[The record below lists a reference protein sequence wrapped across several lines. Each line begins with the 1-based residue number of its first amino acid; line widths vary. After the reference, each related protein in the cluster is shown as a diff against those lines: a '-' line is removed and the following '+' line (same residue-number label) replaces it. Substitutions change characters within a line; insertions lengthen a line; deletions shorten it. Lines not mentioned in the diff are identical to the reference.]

1 MTKRILDIVDMQVDF
16 MRADGKLAVPGAEAL
31 IKRTNDFF
39 KALPQGAFDL
49 ALFKYDTHFADEYPR
64 SPESQSFP
72 NIHCEYG
79 TEGWS
84 LAVDDA
90 ALRGKM
96 PVHYMTKNTFNMWEN
111 NPLSDAT
118 KLKFANDTEQK
129 AYANL
134 YRMSD
139 DRQVVKPGTLRDQ
152 FMKALALGEDDVEV
166 TLIGVASDFC
176 VHDAILGYLERGAT
190 VNVVEDL
197 VTGIGTPVPGRAA
210 SGHIADVLK
219 LPPFQQY
226 VASGKVRLVKVQDV
240 LRPGL

>member
-1 MTKRILDIVDMQVDF
+1 MKKRILDIVDMQVDF
-16 MRADGKLAVPGAEAL
+16 MRADGKLAVPGADAL
-31 IKRTNDFF
+31 IARANDFF
-39 KALPQGAFDL
+39 RALPQGAFDF

-96 PVHYMTKNTFNMWEN
+96 PLHYMTKNTFNMWEN
-111 NPLSDAT
+111 NPLSDAAQ
-118 KLKFANDTEQK
+118 LKFANDTERK

-134 YRMSD
+134 YRVTG
-139 DRQVVKPGTLRDQ
+139 DRLAVTPGTLRDA
-152 FMKALALGEDDVEV
+152 FMKAIGPGDEV
-166 TLIGVASDFC
+166 TVIGVASDFC
-176 VHDAILGYLERGAT
+176 IHDAILGYLERGAT

-197 VTGIGTPVPGRAA
+197 VTGIGTSVPGRAA
-210 SGHIADVLK
+210 SGHIRDVLK
-219 LPPFQQY
+219 LPPFARY
-226 VASGKVRLVKVQDV
+226 VVQGRVRLVTARDV
-240 LRPGL
+240 LSP

>member
-1 MTKRILDIVDMQVDF
+1 MAKRILDIVDMQVDF
-16 MRADGKLAVPGAEAL
+16 MRVDGKLAVPGADAL
-31 IKRTNDFF
+31 IARANDFF

-49 ALFKYDTHFADEYPR
+49 ALFKYDTHFADEYPQ
-64 SPESQSFP
+64 SPERQSFP

-84 LAVDDA
+84 LAVDDS

-96 PVHYMTKNTFNMWEN
+96 PLHYMTKNTFNMWEN
-111 NPLSDAT
+111 NPLSDAA
-118 KLKFANDTEQK
+118 KLKFANATEEK

-134 YRMSD
+134 YHVGT
-139 DRQVVKPGTLRDQ
+139 DRQAVAPGVLRGE
-152 FMKALALGEDDVEV
+152 FMRAMGDDVEV

-210 SGHIADVLK
+210 SGHIRDVLQ
-219 LPPFQQY
+219 LPPFAPY
-226 VASGKVRLVKVQDV
+226 VAQGKVRLVTAKDV
-240 LRPGL
+240 LAL

>member
-1 MTKRILDIVDMQVDF
+1 MAKKRILDIVDMQVDF
-16 MRADGKLAVPGAEAL
+16 MRADGKLAVPGADAL
-31 IKRTNDFF
+31 IQRTNDFF
-39 KALPQGAFDL
+39 KALPRGAFDL

-72 NIHCEYG
+72 DIHCEYG

-90 ALRGKM
+90 ALHGKM
-96 PVHYMTKNTFNMWEN
+96 PVRYMTKNTFNMWEN
-111 NPLSDAT
+111 NPLSDAAQ
-118 KLKFANDTEQK
+118 LKFANRTEQE

-134 YRMSD
+134 YRVSD
-139 DRQVVKPGTLRDQ
+139 DRQVVKPGTLRDE
-152 FMKALALGEDDVEV
+152 FMRALSLGTDDVEV

-176 VHDAILGYLERGAT
+176 VHDAILGYLERGAS

-197 VTGIGTPVPGRAA
+197 VTGIGTPVPGRAP

-219 LPPFQQY
+219 LPPFQPY
-226 VASGKVRLVKVQDV
+226 VASGKVRLVKARDV
-240 LRPGL
+240 LRP